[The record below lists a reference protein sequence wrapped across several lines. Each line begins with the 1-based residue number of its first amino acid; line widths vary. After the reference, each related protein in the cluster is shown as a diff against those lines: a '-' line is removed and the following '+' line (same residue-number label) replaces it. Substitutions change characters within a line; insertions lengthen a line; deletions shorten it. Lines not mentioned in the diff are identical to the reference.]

1 MCIFFVITET
11 TRWHSHSFRLWITHN
26 QKKWLKKVQY
36 PFISRMLR
44 FSIFCVTYINLGKL
58 PKIHQWLVDYNVIE
72 DTVNCSYLVGC
83 IQILFKYFLV
93 NRATLPPW
101 NKQQALY
108 VMYSRSC
115 TVMTVGV
122 ICDWSWRKRLII
134 IKRPGAGGHS
144 FVTHSSL
151 LIIIREVVRWM
162 DFC

>member
-1 MCIFFVITET
+1 
-11 TRWHSHSFRLWITHN
+11 
-26 QKKWLKKVQY
+26 
-36 PFISRMLR
+36 MLR

-72 DTVNCSYLVGC
+72 GTVNCSYLVGC

-162 DFC
+162 DFLLAVNTAYSLHFCVVKRIFPVLFRQINELMALWHRDIQSQ